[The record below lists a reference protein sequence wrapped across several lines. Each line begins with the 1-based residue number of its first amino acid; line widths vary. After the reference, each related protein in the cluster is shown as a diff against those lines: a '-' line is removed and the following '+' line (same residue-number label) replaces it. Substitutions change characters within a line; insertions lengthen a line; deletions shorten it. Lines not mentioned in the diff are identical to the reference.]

1 MPDTAQLLPS
11 APASTSQPET
21 LPAVPTLAEALAEIR
36 TDSQARPDQYLEDT
50 VVPHGG
56 E

>member
-1 MPDTAQLLPS
+1 MPDTAQISPGVS
-11 APASTSQPET
+11 PDQNTAPAA
-21 LPAVPTLAEALAEIR
+21 PALAEALEAIR
-36 TDSQARPDQYLEDT
+36 ADSQARPDQYLEDT

>member
-1 MPDTAQLLPS
+1 MPEIASPNRPTSADLPQTLT
-11 APASTSQPET
+11 PATS
-21 LPAVPTLAEALAEIR
+21 PAVQEALAEIG
-36 TDSQARPDQYLEDT
+36 TDSQARPDQYLADT